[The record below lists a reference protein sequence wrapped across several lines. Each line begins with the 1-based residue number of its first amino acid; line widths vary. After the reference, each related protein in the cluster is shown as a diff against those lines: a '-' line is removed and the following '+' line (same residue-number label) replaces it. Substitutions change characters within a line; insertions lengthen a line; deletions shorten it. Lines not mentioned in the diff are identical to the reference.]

1 MVFEDESS
9 EDTSNLPYMHSTS
22 SMDGLN
28 QVPFSVE
35 DPDYQGLELDTMSP
49 CEKHGKASER
59 LVAFEGTNTG
69 RRFLACAEPEGQNCG
84 FVEWVDHQWPPTM
97 QNALLKLWAMVEDSK
112 SSRVNDNLESSFT
125 IHHLT
130 EEKNKLEAN
139 YDKLVQDVH
148 EHMSF
153 QEERVVDFR
162 HLQSAITYQLECR
175 SELVAD
181 KKAQMAKKDAESE
194 KLKQN
199 YEVLLNLTR
208 AQATVIQNL
217 KLKHITDKQLLSEA
231 KMNLELK
238 NAELTKSEEK
248 LTQDKL
254 ELKFQVADL
263 LKGKEKHG
271 EEMGQLELQFAEL
284 MKAE

>member
-1 MVFEDESS
+1 
-9 EDTSNLPYMHSTS
+9 
-22 SMDGLN
+22 
-28 QVPFSVE
+28 
-35 DPDYQGLELDTMSP
+35 
-49 CEKHGKASER
+49 
-59 LVAFEGTNTG
+59 
-69 RRFLACAEPEGQNCG
+69 
-84 FVEWVDHQWPPTM
+84 M

-112 SSRVNDNLESSFT
+112 SARVNDNLESSFT

-148 EHMSF
+148 ELMSF

-162 HLQSAITYQLECR
+162 HLQSAITYQHEFR

-181 KKAQMAKKDAESE
+181 MKARMAKKDAESE
-194 KLKQN
+194 KLMQN

-217 KLKHITDKQLLSEA
+217 KLKHIIDKQLLSEA
-231 KMNLELK
+231 KMNLELN

-271 EEMGQLELQFAEL
+271 EEMVQVELQFAEL
-284 MKAE
+284 MKAKEKLKEKIKGIQAILEK